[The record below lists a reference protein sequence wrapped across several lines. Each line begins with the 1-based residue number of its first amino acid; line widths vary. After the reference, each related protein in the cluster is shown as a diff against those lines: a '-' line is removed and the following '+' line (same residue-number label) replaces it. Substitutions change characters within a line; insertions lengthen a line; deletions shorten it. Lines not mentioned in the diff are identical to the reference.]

1 MILLLLLVVVTV
13 ICNGK
18 PLEEN
23 RQKVKEKRSIFGLS
37 AFALSLLNG
46 ILAISLNTSINRQNA
61 EFGQLVGG

>member
-23 RQKVKEKRSIFGLS
+23 RQKVKVKRSIFGLS